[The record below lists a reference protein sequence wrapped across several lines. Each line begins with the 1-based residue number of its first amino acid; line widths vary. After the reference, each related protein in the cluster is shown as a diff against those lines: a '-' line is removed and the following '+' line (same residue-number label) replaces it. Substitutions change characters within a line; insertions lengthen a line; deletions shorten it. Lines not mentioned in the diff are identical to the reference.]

1 MQRLLVIVLCGLGL
15 ASPAAA
21 DGAGGPVP
29 PQQGGAGV
37 STGSV
42 NFVAISTGRSTL
54 VERVARGTGTV
65 ERYRMID
72 GSYGVPGVAY
82 DGSATGLSADG
93 GTLVLAETVRAY
105 PVKRTRLLLL
115 SPSTLRPRGQIAL
128 PGWFT
133 VDAISPDGRWL
144 YLIHYLSVSNT
155 NHYEVRAYDLRARHI
170 VAKPVIDPREPDEK
184 MQGLPITR
192 VTSPDGRWAYTLYQ
206 RPDEA
211 PFIHALDTAGRT
223 ARCIDLDELI
233 ADDVGS
239 GRLALA
245 GGTLRVDGEAGPL
258 AVVDLKTFAVRPPA
272 AAAPARRPAPAP
284 APAAARED
292 AGSGFPWALLLLGLV
307 PLAGLAVVIR
317 RRAVK
322 RAAPR

>member
-1 MQRLLVIVLCGLGL
+1 MRRLLVIVLCGLGL
-15 ASPAAA
+15 AAPAAA

-42 NFVAISTGRSTL
+42 NFVAISTGHSTL

-65 ERYRMID
+65 ERFRTID

-115 SPSTLRPRGQIAL
+115 RPSTLRPRARISL

-133 VDAISPDGRWL
+133 VDAISPGGRWM
-144 YLIHYLSVSNT
+144 YLIRYLSVSNT
-155 NHYEVRAYDLRARHI
+155 NHYQVRAYDLRARHM

-206 RPDEA
+206 RPEGE
-211 PFIHALDTAGRT
+211 PFIHALDTTGRT
-223 ARCIDLDELI
+223 ARCIDLDGLI

-245 GGTLRVDGEAGPL
+245 DGTLRVDGEAGPL

-272 AAAPARRPAPAP
+272 AAASARRPAPAP
-284 APAAARED
+284 AAAHED
-292 AGSGFPWALLLLGLV
+292 AGSGFPWPLLLLGLV
-307 PLAGLAVVIR
+307 PLAALAAVVR
-317 RRAVK
+317 RRRGAAV
-322 RAAPR
+322 RRH